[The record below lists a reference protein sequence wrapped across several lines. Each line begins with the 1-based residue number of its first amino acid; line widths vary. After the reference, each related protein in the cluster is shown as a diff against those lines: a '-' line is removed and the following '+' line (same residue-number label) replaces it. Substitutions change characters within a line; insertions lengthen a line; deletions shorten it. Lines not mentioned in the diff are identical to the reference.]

1 MRVPVMRNTHC
12 PLVSLVDT
20 HTHTHTHLPHSCA
33 MTYYGVG
40 DAQMCMQSGRR
51 ATESG
56 VYLRLGGC
64 THRSPVQDH
73 GHLGGL
79 VHVAAERSAGP
90 CARVAVVLPAATAA
104 AAGPQA
110 WRRADRRES
119 VGANTSDPLR
129 PPIHFLLMLF
139 LASSRCCV
147 THSGQRLR
155 VTSYM

>member
-1 MRVPVMRNTHC
+1 MASPVPKFAHNWTRQNNATCSTHLCAHKPMLDDRVSICNLIHACARDARHALPYGEPSR
-12 PLVSLVDT
+12 

-79 VHVAAERSAGP
+79 VHVAAERSTGP
-90 CARVAVVLPAATAA
+90 GARVAVVLPTAA
-104 AAGPQA
+104 AAAAAAP
-110 WRRADRRES
+110 
-119 VGANTSDPLR
+119 
-129 PPIHFLLMLF
+129 
-139 LASSRCCV
+139 
-147 THSGQRLR
+147 
-155 VTSYM
+155 